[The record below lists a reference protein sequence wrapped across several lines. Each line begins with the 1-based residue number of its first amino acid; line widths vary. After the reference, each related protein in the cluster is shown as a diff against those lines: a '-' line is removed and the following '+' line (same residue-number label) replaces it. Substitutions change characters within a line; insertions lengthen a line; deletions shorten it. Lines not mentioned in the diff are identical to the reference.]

1 MNCKTQKA
9 YNGKVSVIITAFGE
23 HYGKIL
29 GSADPTTASKVRS
42 KLKANKIT
50 ISEAIAFLKV
60 Q

>member
-29 GSADPTTASKVRS
+29 GSADQALANKVRA
-42 KLKANKIT
+42 KLKSDKIT
-50 ISEAIAFLKV
+50 VAEAIALLN
-60 Q
+60 